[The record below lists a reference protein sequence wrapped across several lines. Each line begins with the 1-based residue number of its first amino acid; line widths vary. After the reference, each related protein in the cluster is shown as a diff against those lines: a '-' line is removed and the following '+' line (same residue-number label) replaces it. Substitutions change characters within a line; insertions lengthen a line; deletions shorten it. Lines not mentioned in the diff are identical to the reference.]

1 MCGYKTCVDATIEV
15 CSGGH
20 GSKEKACQPCKMEK
34 QSSGKKRLSSQPFP
48 TAGARMRR
56 APRPEEKETAYGR
69 FRPAAV
75 LKGI

>member
-1 MCGYKTCVDATIEV
+1 MCVDATIEV

-20 GSKEKACQPCKMEK
+20 GSKEEACQPCKMEK
-34 QSSGKKRLSSQPFP
+34 QSSGGKKKLSSQPRSQPFP

-56 APRPEEKETAYGR
+56 APRTEEEETASGR
-69 FRPAAV
+69 SSPAAV